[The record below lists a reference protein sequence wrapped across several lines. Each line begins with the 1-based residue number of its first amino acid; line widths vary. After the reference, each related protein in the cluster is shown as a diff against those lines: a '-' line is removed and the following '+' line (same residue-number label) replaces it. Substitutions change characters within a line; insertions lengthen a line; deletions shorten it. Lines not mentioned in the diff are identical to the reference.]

1 MSDNMITR
9 VQQAPIIERSFAPVL
24 TEIQTPKRDPAPT
37 IDRAVMADQP
47 ELQAGIGLPPDLKR
61 ELNQI
66 GTGGVGNIDILP
78 PGFSLIGGVLDP
90 QQLAGGNRE
99 PGIAGGGIGGV
110 LDPARPAGGDNRPGT
125 VDDVT
130 RNQGEVTSNGEQ
142 FAGMGPMLGDPEVIE
157 LLKKMGKLMAG
168 EAIDPAD
175 FLKKLGSSRDTL
187 KAALEAKLGRPVN
200 DHNLK
205 VAEANLK
212 SGGNLESAAKAVQS
226 DPLVFD
232 LNHDGDTNATVDQ
245 HGINVDGSTSTKWA
259 EKGDGVLA
267 FGDKPLDTNGGQYKD
282 AMEMLTAKAQEAGI
296 DTSKGF
302 LDQADL
308 KVLESKGLTMMVS
321 NGDGTNQSVPPTQL
335 GISQI
340 SLKGKAVDKTDVA
353 GNTISLESSFVQN
366 GQTHAMNDMWLN
378 NIPVKQP

>member
-1 MSDNMITR
+1 VNVNQAGTIPFPKMGEVTNAPPIDLNNIRGNQVELPKDAFNAEFNPSGLSLPDNQNGELGKLKVGT
-9 VQQAPIIERSFAPVL
+9 VSNVDVL
-24 TEIQTPKRDPAPT
+24 PSAEIKPAPT
-37 IDRAVMADQP
+37 LDERRMGGADS
-47 ELQAGIGLPPDLKR
+47 I
-61 ELNQI
+61 LNP
-66 GTGGVGNIDILP
+66 TGEPISRLDGNSRP
-78 PGFSLIGGVLDP
+78 LD
-90 QQLAGGNRE
+90 E
-99 PGIAGGGIGGV
+99 
-110 LDPARPAGGDNRPGT
+110 T
-125 VDDVT
+125 K
-130 RNQGEVTSNGEQ
+130 SNGEQ
-142 FAGMGPMLGDPEVIE
+142 FVGMGPMLGDPEVIE

-175 FLKKLGSSRDTL
+175 FLKKLGSSKEML
-187 KAALEAKLGRPVN
+187 KAALEAKLGRPVD
-200 DHNLK
+200 DHNIQ
-205 VAEANLK
+205 VAEAELAR
-212 SGGNLESAAKAVQS
+212 GGSLDSAAKAVQK

-267 FGDKPLDTNGGQYKD
+267 FGDKPLDTDGGKYKD

-340 SLKGKAVDKTDVA
+340 SLQGKAVNKTDSV

-378 NIPVKQP
+378 EIPVKKP